1 MNIDEKIFSG
11 KKLKEALEFRGV
23 RMSELARQTGISKQ
37 SLSLYCNDRNTPPFE
52 NVNKIALCL
61 GLPPEYF
68 IYEDGFDVE
77 THATFFR
84 SQAAA
89 TKSSQRSQKIK
100 MEYSARLHEAM
111 LNYVNFPVADI
122 PFFSLD
128 EPAESNEVY
137 SDYIFGTIENIA
149 ASVRKRWGVENGPII
164 NLQYLLESHGIVV
177 TGFKN
182 IDSKIDAFSQK
193 VNVDGKDVY
202 VIALALGEK
211 PIERLR
217 FDMAHELGH
226 LILHSW
232 DEDNDILT
240 KEEFATREKQANLF
254 ASAFLLPRE
263 DFSKD
268 ILAYSTEIGYYREL
282 KKKWRVSMQAM
293 MMRSWNLKI
302 ITANQ
307 YSYMMRQVSKN
318 GWRTKEPGDVPG
330 SLNSTV
336 FQAAIDILIEGGY
349 LTAQEL
355 RINFGRCGLCFYDS
369 DLEDLMG
376 LREGTLA
383 SESSESPY
391 EPKTKILK
399 FDVKGRKR

>member
-1 MNIDEKIFSG
+1 MNINEKFFSG
-11 KKLKEALEFRGV
+11 NKLKEALEFRGM

-52 NVNKIALCL
+52 SVNKIALCL
-61 GLPPEYF
+61 RLPPEYF
-68 IYEDGFDVE
+68 IYEDSFDVE
-77 THATFFR
+77 TQATFFR

-89 TKSSQRSQKIK
+89 TKISQRSQKIK
-100 MEYSARLHEAM
+100 MEYSAKLHEAM
-111 LNYVNFPVADI
+111 LNYVDFPVADI
-122 PFFSLD
+122 PVFTLD
-128 EPAESNEVY
+128 EPANTSEENP
-137 SDYIFGTIENIA
+137 DYVFRAIEDVA
-149 ASVRKRWGVENGPII
+149 ESVRKQWGIENGPII

-182 IDSKIDAFSQK
+182 IDNKIDAFSQK

-202 VIALALGEK
+202 VIAIAVGEK

-232 DEDNDILT
+232 DEDNDLLT
-240 KEEFATREKQANLF
+240 KEEFVARENQANMF

-263 DFSKD
+263 EFSKD
-268 ILAYSTEIGYYREL
+268 IIAYSTEIGYYREL

-293 MMRSWNLKI
+293 MMRSRKLKMI
-302 ITANQ
+302 SASQ

-349 LTAQEL
+349 ITVQEL
-355 RINFGRCGLCFYDS
+355 RIHFGRYGLCFYDS

-376 LREGTLA
+376 LREGTLS
-383 SESSESPY
+383 SESSESSY
-391 EPKTKILK
+391 EPQTKILK
-399 FDVKGRKR
+399 FDVKGYKG